1 MTKVAAVIR
10 ADRAAEAERQSR
22 LAFGKGA
29 DLVELRLDYVRD
41 LGLSTIRKLA
51 NGVGQ
56 RAIATFRSRGQG
68 GASDVDSPQRTT
80 VLREICRSRF
90 AYVDLELETDREDL
104 GSLGRLASDHRT
116 TVIVSHHFAQAA
128 EAQRV
133 SEALDSCA
141 ALGEIAKVAVPVTGF
156 EEAIQLVD
164 LVRSRNGRHRR
175 FVLIGMGAG
184 GMVTRALADSLGQ
197 EIQYASWGLSAAPG
211 QLSLGTA
218 TRLRGREPMILG
230 LIGHPVEHS
239 ISSTMHEAALSALGF
254 PAAYLPFDIPP
265 EALDQFLLAAER
277 LRIRGFNV
285 TSPHKEAV
293 ARSVDEL
300 DGDAERLGVV
310 NTVVLRDGWTAGHNT
325 DVYGFR
331 ISLRSLGLRVG
342 DRNALVVGA
351 GGAAKAIVDV
361 LLREG
366 AHVQLTNRTPS
377 RAEALAE
384 SFDDRIEVLPLGI
397 LTRKGPWDLLVNAT
411 PVGTKGV
418 PDFLPV
424 PEAVIGKAG
433 FIYDLVY
440 NPPVTPLLRAA
451 KRLNRPGASGLEM
464 LVHQGAKA
472 FELWTGQAAPFG
484 AMELAAKEALQ

>member
-1 MTKVAAVIR
+1 MRQRQNASPERPPRKAQISSSCDWTMSELW
-10 ADRAAEAERQSR
+10 DCRQSANWR
-22 LAFGKGA
+22 TASAGEPSRRFARGAKGA
-29 DLVELRLDYVRD
+29 H
-41 LGLSTIRKLA
+41 
-51 NGVGQ
+51 
-56 RAIATFRSRGQG
+56 
-68 GASDVDSPQRTT
+68 RTWI
-80 VLREICRSRF
+80 LLNARRFSGRF
-90 AYVDLELETDREDL
+90 AVRASRMSTSSSKRTAKT
-104 GSLGRLASDHRT
+104 SGRLGGSHRT
-116 TVIVSHHFAQAA
+116 IERRS
-128 EAQRV
+128 
-133 SEALDSCA
+133 SCPITSRR
-141 ALGEIAKVAVPVTGF
+141 L
-156 EEAIQLVD
+156 
-164 LVRSRNGRHRR
+164 RRRNGFRR
-175 FVLIGMGAG
+175 
-184 GMVTRALADSLGQ
+184 
-197 EIQYASWGLSAAPG
+197 P
-211 QLSLGTA
+211 
-218 TRLRGREPMILG
+218 
-230 LIGHPVEHS
+230 S
-239 ISSTMHEAALSALGF
+239 IPSTMHEAALAALGL

-265 EALDQFLLAAER
+265 EALDPFLLSAER